1 MSIGNQTSIK
11 EFLILGFPG
20 LDPSYY
26 GLVSAILFFVYISTL
41 FGNAIFLL
49 LFITDQN
56 LQKPMYFIILNLVVS
71 DVLFS
76 TTTLPKIIAR
86 YWFQAGTISFTACFV
101 QMYLVHYFGSV
112 NSFVLLIMAID
123 RYVAIC
129 HPLRYA
135 TIITN
140 STIFTLS
147 IISWVIAIG
156 GPLMNVIRAFPLP
169 YCSSNV
175 IVQCYC
181 DHFSIISLACTD
193 RIFNMFPSLVFAFV
207 VLLVPLAFIML
218 SYVCIV
224 VVVLQIATTQGRLKT
239 LSTCSAQLIIITLY
253 YVPRCFVYLATY
265 VGLVF
270 STDLRITIIMF
281 YSLLPPM
288 VNPLIYSL
296 RAKEV
301 KDSLTKRLKRQHV
314 DIQKANISVTYK

>member
-1 MSIGNQTSIK
+1 MLVGNQTSINYF
-11 EFLILGFPG
+11 FLMGFPG

-26 GLVSAILFFVYISTL
+26 GLVSAVLFLVYISTL

-101 QMYLVHYFGSV
+101 QMYFVHYFGAV
-112 NSFVLLIMAID
+112 NTFVLLMMAID

-129 HPLRYA
+129 HPLRYS

-156 GPLMNVIRAFPLP
+156 GPLMNAIRAFPLP
-169 YCSSNV
+169 YCADNV

-181 DHFSIISLACTD
+181 DYISIISLACTD
-193 RIFNMFPSLVFAFV
+193 RTPYISPSLFFSLVM
-207 VLLVPLAFIML
+207 LLMPLTFIML
-218 SYVCIV
+218 SYLCIV
-224 VVVLQIATTQGRLKT
+224 VVVLQITSTQGRLKT
-239 LSTCSAQLIIITLY
+239 LSTCSTQLIIITLY
-253 YVPRCFVYLATY
+253 YVPRCFVYLASN

-301 KDSLTKRLKRQHV
+301 KDSLIKWLKKQRV
-314 DIQKANISVTYK
+314 DIQKANISVISK